1 MRERVSMRVTG
12 VLTAVLAVAVLTACS
27 SADEGAATAT
37 TAPTAKQSEAAP
49 ATPAAT
55 ASSAPVTPTSSPAV
69 ATVPMSAEGFQLSL
83 PEGMEEVPLEGEVG
97 FYTKQFRKFDAE
109 GNILFKVLFSRNYID
124 AGTAAQMDEAQ
135 RVVLGQS
142 LEGLELKAPEY
153 VELNNDVAAIRTP
166 LVHNSKYP
174 GWNWTLSDG
183 TQTAVV
189 TLLMTE
195 EYDEIRNAI
204 EASFAFN

>member
-1 MRERVSMRVTG
+1 MRVTG
-12 VLTAVLAVAVLTACS
+12 IVATALAVAVLTACS
-27 SADEGAATAT
+27 STDKGAEGATP
-37 TAPTAKQSEAAP
+37 APTTMQSEAVP
-49 ATPAAT
+49 TTPAAT
-55 ASSAPVTPTSSPAV
+55 ASSVPVTPTSSPAV
-69 ATVPMSAEGFQLSL
+69 ATVRVTSEGFQLSL
-83 PEGMEEVPLEGEVG
+83 PEGMEEVPLEGEAG
-97 FYTKQFRKFDAE
+97 FYTKQFRKFDE
-109 GNILFKVLFSRNYID
+109 GGNILFKVLLSRNYID

-142 LEGLELKAPEY
+142 LEGLELKEPEY

-183 TQTAVV
+183 KQTAVV

-195 EYDEIRNAI
+195 EYDDIRNAI